1 MKQNMKVFIPAT
13 LGMLTAFGPFVTD
26 FYLPVLPEMTG
37 YFHTTPAL
45 ASMSLTAG
53 MIGLAAGQLFI
64 GPLTDKYGR
73 KRILVGS
80 MLLFVVASLLCIFSG
95 DIFMFNAMRVL
106 QGLAG
111 AGGIVIAKSM
121 SADMYTGRELAS
133 FMALLGAINGI
144 APVCAPVVGGLMA
157 GVTSWTGVFAV
168 ILAVGLVLMVC
179 SMFLPETLQP
189 ANRIRKSVIKVYGN
203 LFRVFRNS
211 RFTLSVM
218 AEMACFFMFFA
229 YIASSPFIMQQVY
242 HLSPLGYSLCFGLNA
257 LMIGVGATMATRF
270 RSQGTCLRFGG
281 LGMLA
286 GTLLLAFLLNTA
298 MPLWI
303 VMLAYIYTLIC
314 FGLMQPPLTA
324 IALDSER
331 DNAGAASAIFGASG
345 FVAGALS
352 SPLVGIGDITVTSG
366 LVMAC
371 RAVVCL
377 LFILPLSSK
386 LRAVAA

>member
-133 FMALLGAINGI
+133 FMALLGVPSTALHQ
-144 APVCAPVVGGLMA
+144 CAPRWSADLWPELRRGRA
-157 GVTSWTGVFAV
+157 
-168 ILAVGLVLMVC
+168 
-179 SMFLPETLQP
+179 FLPSFLP
-189 ANRIRKSVIKVYGN
+189 WDLCSWCAV
-203 LFRVFRNS
+203 
-211 RFTLSVM
+211 
-218 AEMACFFMFFA
+218 CF
-229 YIASSPFIMQQVY
+229 
-242 HLSPLGYSLCFGLNA
+242 
-257 LMIGVGATMATRF
+257 
-270 RSQGTCLRFGG
+270 CLRRCS
-281 LGMLA
+281 LP
-286 GTLLLAFLLNTA
+286 TA
-298 MPLWI
+298 YGR
-303 VMLAYIYTLIC
+303 V
-314 FGLMQPPLTA
+314 
-324 IALDSER
+324 
-331 DNAGAASAIFGASG
+331 
-345 FVAGALS
+345 
-352 SPLVGIGDITVTSG
+352 
-366 LVMAC
+366 
-371 RAVVCL
+371 
-377 LFILPLSSK
+377 
-386 LRAVAA
+386 